1 MDKCDK
7 LCKKRSRA
15 LDQVCTLL
23 PVQTPLTPHSHSK
36 QVFVQMPTEVAAM
49 VANSESMDT
58 YDEPCKKRLRA
69 LDQVCTLL
77 SEGTLLIP
85 TLKIGSCVGAY

>member
-7 LCKKRSRA
+7 PCKKRSRA

-23 PVQTPLTPHSHSK
+23 PKEPPLISHSK
-36 QVFVQMPTEVAAM
+36 QVIVQMPTEVAAM
-49 VANSESMDT
+49 IANSESMDT
-58 YDEPCKKRLRA
+58 HDEPCKKRLRA

-77 SEGTLLIP
+77 SEETL
-85 TLKIGSCVGAY
+85 